1 MSTPQDIFDRF
12 SDSSRKVL
20 VTAQKIA
27 EEMGSGIGSQHV
39 LLALAVTPGSLSYD
53 ILTAYEVKVDRIRIL
68 LSLSG
73 LRIRLPQGLT
83 PELRQVVEIA
93 ALKASSFGHREIE
106 PEHLLFAMVSESRST
121 AYEIILRLG
130 VNPGHIRAELE
141 EQLDAIAA
149 EPEEMLSQR
158 SGRAEGGASVR
169 SRDSRSRV
177 RTPALDYFGADLT
190 TLARE
195 GKLDPVI
202 GRENEIQR
210 TIQIL
215 SRRTKNNPVLVGE
228 PGVGKTAIA
237 EGLAQRMVEGQVSDA
252 LKDKRIVSL
261 DLALLVAG
269 TSYRGQ
275 FEERIKKVL
284 QEIQQVGNIILFI
297 DEVHSLVGA
306 GSAEGSMDAGNIMK
320 PALSKGQ
327 IRMIGA
333 TTLDDY
339 RKYIEKDAALERR
352 MAKVIISEPSME
364 ETVEILRGL
373 RLKYEQH
380 HQVTITDEAVEAA
393 AQLSTR
399 YIQDRFLPDK
409 AIDLIDEAGAA
420 KHLGR
425 VDKNPGVVALE
436 NKLEEIAG
444 KKERAIDKQD
454 FEMAAKLRDEEAATR
469 EKISK
474 FTQKTGTPD
483 RITREDIAKVVAQ
496 WTGIPVTDLVK
507 DERERLL
514 NLEERLTTHIIGQAE
529 AITSIASAL
538 RRSRSGLS
546 NPNRPIGSFLFL
558 GPTGVGKTEL
568 VKVLAKEVF
577 GREDALIKID
587 MSEFMERHNVSRLT
601 GAPPG
606 YVGFEESGKLTEAV
620 RNKPYS
626 VVLFDEIEKAHPDTF
641 NILLQIF
648 EDGYLSDAKGRR
660 VSFKNTIV
668 VMTSNLG
675 TAELS
680 RVGAIGFKSRG
691 EAAKTAEKEYEEIK
705 ERLLSG
711 LKEQFRPEL
720 LNRIDRIVVF
730 RPLKP
735 SDLREI
741 VDIQIAE
748 LVARVQAEGIT
759 IKVTDPVKEILA
771 KKGFDPEFGAR
782 PLRRTISE
790 LIEDPLSEKILS
802 GEFKPGDTV
811 KIDLPA
817 GRHGAKGDTITFRK

>member
-1 MSTPQDIFDRF
+1 MPSNSEIFDRF

-27 EEMGSGIGSQHV
+27 EEMGSGIGSQHL
-39 LLALAVTPGSLSYD
+39 LLALAVTPGSLAYD
-53 ILTAYEVKVDRIRIL
+53 ILTAYEVKVDRIRVL

-83 PELRQVVEIA
+83 SELRQVLEIA
-93 ALKASSFGHREIE
+93 ALKASSLGHREVE
-106 PEHLLFAMVSESRST
+106 PEHLLFGMVSESRST

-130 VNPGHIRAELE
+130 VNPGHIRSELE
-141 EQLDAIAA
+141 EQFEAIAT
-149 EPEEMLSQR
+149 EPEEMMTP
-158 SGRAEGGASVR
+158 RARIDGGAVRTREPR
-169 SRDSRSRV
+169 SRT
-177 RTPALDYFGADLT
+177 RTPALDYFGIDLT
-190 TLARE
+190 AQARE
-195 GKLDPVI
+195 GKLDPVV
-202 GRENEIQR
+202 GREDEIQR

-215 SRRTKNNPVLVGE
+215 SRRTKNNPVLVGD

-237 EGLAQRMVEGQVSDA
+237 EGLAQRIVSQDVPDA
-252 LKDKRIVSL
+252 LRDKRIVGL

-284 QEIQQVGNIILFI
+284 QEIQQAGNVILFI
-297 DEVHSLVGA
+297 DEVHSIVGA

-320 PALSKGQ
+320 PALAKGQ

-333 TTLDDY
+333 TTLDEY

-352 MAKVIISEPSME
+352 MAKVSVSEPSPE
-364 ETVEILRGL
+364 ETLEILKGL
-373 RLKYEQH
+373 RGKYEEH
-380 HQVTITDEAVEAA
+380 HQVKISDEAIKEAVS
-393 AQLSTR
+393 LSTR

-420 KHLGR
+420 KHLGKI
-425 VDKNPGVVALE
+425 DKEPGLVSLE
-436 NKLEEIAG
+436 KKLDEIAA
-444 KKERAIDKQD
+444 KKDRAIGRQD
-454 FEMAAKLRDEEAATR
+454 FEEAAKLRDEEEELR
-469 EKISK
+469 DKIGK
-474 FTQKTGTPD
+474 FTRKTGATD
-483 RITREDIAKVVAQ
+483 EITREDIAKVVGQ

-514 NLEERLTTHIIGQAE
+514 NLEERLERYIVGQKE
-529 AITSIASAL
+529 AITAIASAL

-568 VKVLAKEVF
+568 VKVLAREVF

-606 YVGFEESGKLTEAV
+606 YVGYEEAGKLTESV

-641 NILLQIF
+641 NILLQIL
-648 EDGYLSDAKGRR
+648 EDGYLTDAKGRK

-680 RVGAIGFKSRG
+680 RVGAIGFKSGG
-691 EAAKTAEKEYEEIK
+691 EATKTAEKEYEEIK
-705 ERLLSG
+705 ERLLAG
-711 LKEQFRPEL
+711 LKEQFRPEF

-735 SDLREI
+735 QDLREI

-748 LVARVQAEGIT
+748 LAGRVQAEGLN
-759 IKVTDPVKEILA
+759 IKVTDPVKEILV

-802 GEFKPGDTV
+802 GEFKSGDSV

-817 GRHGAKGDTITFRK
+817 GRHGAKGDVITFRK